1 MTLKKTIDQKVLLY
15 LRKSVVPRLTYNV
28 FNNNFYEN
36 GEPFKLDKLSHVLT
50 EKIGTV
56 SEVTLERM
64 LRQEVTV
71 TFNSLTDHLTK
82 CYLEYGENDSVDKLC
97 NEVLSCETEIE
108 KLYVR
113 KFLIG
118 AVARAFNPG
127 CELQTMLILYTE
139 KGGYGKTR
147 FFRNLVENVYCYEAE
162 YTTNNVELRKSCSNF
177 WIALFDEVDS
187 GLTPNKLSSFKKF
200 ISETKDVWREY
211 YTTSSQ
217 VIKPR
222 QYVMCGT
229 TNKKELL
236 IDSTEERRF
245 WIVNLQ
251 KKIDIDWVVEN
262 RNRIWSQAVF
272 LYRSNEKWWLT
283 ETEQIVSN
291 KHVCKFKKTDAY
303 DDEIVETAL
312 SFVTPFTLKML
323 ADELKVSDV
332 NYQKFANHARNVLV
346 NKTSLKYPDKT
357 TRYNGAVGRWWQP
370 VLISECVIN
379 GNHN

>member
-1 MTLKKTIDQKVLLY
+1 MTVKKTPEQKVLLY
-15 LRKSVVPRLTYNV
+15 LRKNVIPRLTYNE
-28 FNNNFYEN
+28 FGNNFYEN
-36 GEPFKLDKLSHVLT
+36 GQPFDIDKLLHTLT
-50 EKIGTV
+50 EKVGNIGL
-56 SEVTLERM
+56 STLERM
-64 LRQEVTV
+64 LRQEVTT
-71 TFNSLTDHLTK
+71 TFNQLTDYLTK
-82 CYLEYGENDSVDKLC
+82 CYLEYGKNQSIHQLC
-97 NEVLSCETEIE
+97 NEILSCESEIE
-108 KLYVR
+108 KKYIE
-113 KFLIG
+113 KFLTG
-118 AVARAFNPG
+118 AVARAFKPG
-127 CELQTMLILYTE
+127 CELQTMLILHTE

-147 FFRNLVENVYCYEAE
+147 FFRNLVESDYCIDVE
-162 YTTNNVELRKSCSNF
+162 YSSNNIELRKSCSNF

-283 ETEQIVSN
+283 EAEQIVSN

-357 TRYNGAVGRWWQP
+357 VRYNGAVGRWWQP
-370 VLISECVIN
+370 ITKQTEV
-379 GNHN
+379 